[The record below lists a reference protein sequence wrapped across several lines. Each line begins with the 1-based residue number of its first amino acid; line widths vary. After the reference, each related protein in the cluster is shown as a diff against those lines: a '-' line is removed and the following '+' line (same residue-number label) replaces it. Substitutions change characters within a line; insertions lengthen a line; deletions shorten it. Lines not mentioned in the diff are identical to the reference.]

1 MTGLSLFAVSALA
14 PFFWGVPTEAPAL
27 AAAAAAEPVVAAVST
42 VTVNAGATAAAGTT
56 DEQQFVDLINQERR
70 SRGLAPLTIDS
81 TLSATARDYSR
92 SMSDLSFFSHESPVS
107 GMRTP
112 MDRYMSTCRR
122 LGSGRDA
129 RPQYLLVGENIFYC
143 SKPGVD
149 RGHRAF
155 MESEG
160 HRRNILDARYEAVG
174 IGTYTNARG
183 EYFVTELFMKRR

>member
-14 PFFWGVPTEAPAL
+14 PFFWGVPTEAPAAL
-27 AAAAAAEPVVAAVST
+27 AAAAAAEPVVAAIST
-42 VTVNAGATAAAGTT
+42 AAVNAGAARN
-56 DEQQFVDLINQERR
+56 DEAQFVELINQERR
-70 SRGLAPLTIDS
+70 SRGLAPLTIDA

-92 SMSDLSFFSHESPVS
+92 SMSELGFFSHESPVS

-112 MDRYMSTCRR
+112 MDRYMSTARR
-122 LGSGRDA
+122 ENGGRSV

-143 SKPGVD
+143 SQPGVA

-160 HRRNILDARYEAVG
+160 HRRNILDGRYEAVG
-174 IGTYTNARG
+174 IGTFTNARG